1 MCWSEEW
8 LAFCYCENM
17 YSNHKRRSLHHTVA
31 GSVFKKFES
40 GCLFAGD
47 DSFAGAYRSASTAVD
62 AGVGI
67 DVVDFAFRDGANG
80 AFGQTSAASHT
91 RVGDYVSH
99 DC

>member
-1 MCWSEEW
+1 MKVNKKSCLSNAVA
-8 LAFCYCENM
+8 AFYRFAILR
-17 YSNHKRRSLHHTVA
+17 K
-31 GSVFKKFES
+31 
-40 GCLFAGD
+40 LFAGD